1 MIGGGSALEQ
11 APPGRDAEKVWNSR
25 RGLRVK
31 EGVPQ
36 GGQMRLRRLIQDDS
50 DAGPDM
56 SPMIDIVFNLLI
68 FFLCATKFKTAE
80 GAIDTYL
87 PKDQGICS
95 LDQQV
100 EIDEVRVTVSWR
112 ANSSGSEAATV
123 RLGANLLTRPGD
135 WDVADSTQSPV
146 WPRLAAALQDL
157 KDGHQGAKPL
167 SVTLD
172 IRPEV
177 PHQYAVSTLNEVIRV
192 GLKEVRFAA
201 PSRD

>member
-1 MIGGGSALEQ
+1 
-11 APPGRDAEKVWNSR
+11 
-25 RGLRVK
+25 
-31 EGVPQ
+31 
-36 GGQMRLRRLIQDDS
+36 MRLRRLIQDDG

-87 PKDQGICS
+87 PKDQG
-95 LDQQV
+95 LPAQQTQV
-100 EIDEVRVTVSWR
+100 EIDDVRITVSWR
-112 ANSSGSEAATV
+112 PDSETATV
-123 RLGANLLTRPGD
+123 RLGAKLLTRPGD

-157 KDGHQGAKPL
+157 KDGHHGTKPL
-167 SVTLD
+167 PVTLD

-177 PHQYAVSTLNEVIRV
+177 PHQYAVSALNEVIRV

-201 PSRD
+201 PSKD

>member
-1 MIGGGSALEQ
+1 
-11 APPGRDAEKVWNSR
+11 
-25 RGLRVK
+25 
-31 EGVPQ
+31 
-36 GGQMRLRRLIQDDS
+36 MRLRRSIQDDSS

-87 PKDQGICS
+87 PKDQG
-95 LDQQV
+95 LAPLPAQV
-100 EIDEVRVTVSWR
+100 EIDEVRITVSWR
-112 ANSSGSEAATV
+112 AGSETASV

-146 WPRLAAALQDL
+146 WPRLAAALFEL
-157 KDGHQGAKPL
+157 QGAHVGTKPL
-167 SVTLD
+167 PVTLD

-177 PHQYAVSTLNEVIRV
+177 PHQYAVSALNEVIRV

-201 PSRD
+201 PSQD